1 MDHLNVLAIHISYD
15 LVIFNSSSLSKDG
28 MCSGADP
35 EYSNSRHMVKSK
47 IQLQIHSHVP
57 RLHPLITS
65 L

>member
-47 IQLQIHSHVP
+47 DIL
-57 RLHPLITS
+57 S
-65 L
+65 LELNTAANT